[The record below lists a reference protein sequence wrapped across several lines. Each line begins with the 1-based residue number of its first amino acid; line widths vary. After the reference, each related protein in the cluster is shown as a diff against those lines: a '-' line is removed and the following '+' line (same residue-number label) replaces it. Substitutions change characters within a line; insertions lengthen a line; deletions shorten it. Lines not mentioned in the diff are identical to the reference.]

1 MKIVLLIAVAVL
13 ATSCSQTIPSIQ
25 PCDVLV
31 RTDPKPDTARY
42 IVKNDRAFAQQVA
55 QHKGRYSLYKCGGK

>member
-1 MKIVLLIAVAVL
+1 MTMGLLA
-13 ATSCSQTIPSIQ
+13 SCSTTAQVTN

-31 RTDPKPDTARY
+31 KMTPTERTALD

-55 QHKGRYSLYKCGGK
+55 QHKGRYNLYKCGGK